1 MLIRPAT
8 DADYDAIW
16 EILEPV
22 IRGGE
27 TYALARDM
35 VKDDAIAYWAG
46 ADRKTFVA
54 EWDGKVLGTYYIR
67 ANQGGG
73 GAHVANCG
81 YVTGAAAEG
90 RGVARRMCEH
100 SLDYARRTGFRAL
113 QFNLVVATNI
123 RAVRLWQSFGFATL
137 ARLPGAFDH
146 PRLGFV
152 DALVMFR
159 NL

>member
-1 MLIRPAT
+1 
-8 DADYDAIW
+8 
-16 EILEPV
+16 
-22 IRGGE
+22 
-27 TYALARDM
+27 M

-54 EWDGKVLGTYYIR
+54 EWDEKILGTYYIR

-100 SLDYARRTGFRAL
+100 SLVYAKRNGFRAM